1 MTGSDEAAARPARRV
16 PMADP
21 VREYRE
27 LRTAIDAAVGRVLES
42 GRYVLGETVE
52 DFERAV
58 AERLGVCRAVGV
70 GSGTDA
76 LRLALVALGIGEG
89 DEVVTSPFSF
99 IATATAILDVG
110 ATPVFADVDPRTL
123 NLDPDAA
130 ADAIGERTAALLPVH
145 LYGQMADMA
154 AFETLAERHGLALIE
169 DAAQAFGAREGGGR
183 PAGGIGTASSF
194 SFYPTKSLAA
204 AGDAGMVVTD
214 DPALADRLERV
225 RNHGRDPTGAHAGP
239 GTNSRLDAL
248 QAAILGA
255 KLGRIDEWTRQRRAH
270 AAAFDEAL
278 ADVEGIRAPGRRD
291 GAGHIF
297 HQYTVRAD
305 DRGALRA
312 RFDEAGVDTAV
323 FYGRPLHREPVV
335 ENRCR
340 VAGPLEESERAARE
354 VLSVPVFAHLDE
366 AELDRVRGV
375 LVG

>member
-1 MTGSDEAAARPARRV
+1 MKGSDEVVARPAGRV

-21 VREYRE
+21 AREYRE

-52 DFERAV
+52 AFERAV
-58 AERLGVCRAVGV
+58 AERLGVRRAVGV

-99 IATATAILDVG
+99 VATATTILDVG

-130 ADAIGERTAALLPVH
+130 AAAVGERTAALCPVH
-145 LYGQMADMA
+145 LFGQMADMA
-154 AFETLAERHGLALIE
+154 AFEALAERHGLALLE
-169 DAAQAFGAREGGGR
+169 DAAQAFGARDGRGR
-183 PAGGIGTASSF
+183 PAGGIGVASCF

-214 DPALADRLERV
+214 DPELADRLERL

-255 KLGRIDEWTRQRRAH
+255 KLARIDDWTRRRRAH
-270 AAAFDEAL
+270 AAALDDAL
-278 ADVEGIRAPGRRD
+278 AGVEGIRAPGRGD
-291 GAGHIF
+291 GGGHIY
-297 HQYTVRAD
+297 HQYTVRAA
-305 DRGALRA
+305 DRDALRA

-323 FYGRPLHREPVV
+323 FYGRPLHRERVV
-335 ENRCR
+335 EGRCR
-340 VAGPLEESERAARE
+340 VPGSLEESERAAAE
-354 VLSVPVFAHLDE
+354 VLSVPVFAHLSE
-366 AELDRVRGV
+366 VELDRVRGV